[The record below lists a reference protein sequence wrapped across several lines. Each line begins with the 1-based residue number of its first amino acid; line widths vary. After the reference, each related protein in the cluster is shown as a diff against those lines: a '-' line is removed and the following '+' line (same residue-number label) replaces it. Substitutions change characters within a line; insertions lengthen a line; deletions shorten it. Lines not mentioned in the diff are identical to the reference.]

1 MSTWRPS
8 SPPPSERDPKRVS
21 ESLDRIA
28 RRLGGPTA
36 GVTAAV
42 FSRWEELVGDDIAA
56 HARPVSLRGG
66 VLTLAVDHPAWA
78 TQLRFMTSEL
88 IGRIEAGTG
97 SSEVTAIHLR
107 VAGSSPPEGTSRRG
121 RPRPS

>member
-36 GVTAAV
+36 SVTAAV
-42 FSRWEELVGDDIAA
+42 FSRWEDLVGEDIAA

-66 VLTLAVDHPAWA
+66 VLILSVDHPAWA
-78 TQLRFMTSEL
+78 TQLRFMTAEL
-88 IGRIEAGTG
+88 IERIEAGTG
-97 SSEVTAIHLR
+97 SSEVTTISLR
-107 VAGSSPPEGTSRRG
+107 VAGSGPAEGSAGRR

>member
-42 FSRWEELVGDDIAA
+42 FSRWEEIVGEDIAA
-56 HARPVSLRGG
+56 HAQPVSLRGG

-78 TQLRFMTSEL
+78 TQLRYMTSDL
-88 IGRIEAGTG
+88 LGRITAGTG
-97 SSEVTAIHLR
+97 SSEVTSIHLR
-107 VAGSSPPEGTSRRG
+107 VAGSGPPERPSRRG
-121 RPRPS
+121 RPGPS